1 MAQRFKITIAYDG
14 RPYDGW
20 QSQSS
25 GNGVQ
30 DHLEAAASSIAK
42 QSLRVHGAGRTDAGV
57 HALGQVAH
65 FDAPEGNSMSASDWQ
80 KALHAKLPRRIRVIE
95 AQAVGE
101 DFHCRYTAK
110 LKTYRYEIDT
120 GTIHSPLRVGLAW
133 HVYFPLD
140 EAVLREA
147 VALFEGERDFAR
159 LSAKRKNGKPVLTT
173 VRTIF
178 RTRVDVRD
186 GGYDLVFE
194 GDGFLYKMVRMMVGA
209 AVVCARGR
217 QQVDWIRSMLEN
229 TGNAGQ
235 FTSCAPADGLYLD
248 EVDYSG

>member
-30 DHLEAAASSIAK
+30 DHLEKAVSRIAK
-42 QSLRVHGAGRTDAGV
+42 QPLRVHGAGRTDAGV

-65 FDAPEGNSMSASDWQ
+65 FDSPEGNSMIASDWQ
-80 KALHAKLPRRIRVIE
+80 KALHTKLPRHIRVVE

-101 DFHCRYTAK
+101 DFHCRYSAK
-110 LKTYRYEIDT
+110 RKTYRYEIDT
-120 GTIHSPLRVGLAW
+120 GKIHSPLRVGVAW
-133 HVYFPLD
+133 HVYYPMD

-147 VALFEGERDFAR
+147 VALFEGERDFAK
-159 LSAKRKNGKPVLTT
+159 LSAKRKNGKPVRTT
-173 VRTIF
+173 VRTVF
-178 RTRVDVRD
+178 RTQVDARD
-186 GGYDLVFE
+186 GGYDLIFD

-209 AVVCARGR
+209 AVECSRGR
-217 QQVDWIRSMLEN
+217 QGIDWIRSMLED
-229 TGNAGQ
+229 TGGSRQ
-235 FTSCAPADGLYLD
+235 CSSCAPPDGLYLD
-248 EVDYSG
+248 GVDYSG